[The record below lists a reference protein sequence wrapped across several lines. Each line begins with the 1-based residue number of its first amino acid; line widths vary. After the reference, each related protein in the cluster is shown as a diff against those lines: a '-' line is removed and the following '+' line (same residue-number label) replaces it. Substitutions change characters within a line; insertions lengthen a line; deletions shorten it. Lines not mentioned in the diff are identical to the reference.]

1 MASFTQVTKRR
12 RAIRRRN
19 RGADRKRRQAKRS
32 TLSYEE
38 LFAGCGE
45 PGQPAPAVA
54 TKAAPGKG

>member
-45 PGQPAPAVA
+45 PGQPAPAVVA
-54 TKAAPGKG
+54 KAASGKG